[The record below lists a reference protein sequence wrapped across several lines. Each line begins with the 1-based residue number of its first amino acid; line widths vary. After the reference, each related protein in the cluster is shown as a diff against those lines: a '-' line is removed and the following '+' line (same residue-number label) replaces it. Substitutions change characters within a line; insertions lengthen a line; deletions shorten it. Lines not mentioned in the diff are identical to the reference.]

1 MTQFW
6 SRETPHAPPPL
17 IPYYTKHGPPISL
30 GVKKEVPIKI
40 WDSVVDM
47 AKEIVLPNFISP
59 PPPPSS
65 YASNKNVLYQK
76 LSAGLQTRH
85 SKKRIELQLYCQYDK
100 LSNISF
106 RSKYMGVVGRLRF
119 ARKPICVIGKS
130 KAIDIFGQIMLFI
143 FCLLWKLLT

>member
-1 MTQFW
+1 M
-6 SRETPHAPPPL
+6 PPPFDPL
-17 IPYYTKHGPPISL
+17 LHKTWTANF
-30 GVKKEVPIKI
+30 VRCKKEVPIKI

-130 KAIDIFGQIMLFI
+130 KAIDIFRQILLFI